1 MLNPDYSWRKTS
13 KTLIKSKTVTLSSS
27 TEQQLELPGD
37 KYSIASRFP
46 DGKWL
51 IPLANKSQ
59 MQIGSQAYYLD
70 YLYFRRKDTY
80 SVPVVRNWSSAK
92 LLVKEQALYMKLEY
106 SLGHF
111 CVISLSFILKDK
123 QAESHYCRNE

>member
-59 MQIGSQAYYLD
+59 MQIGSQAYWSL
-70 YLYFRRKDTY
+70 LPWLPYFRRKDTY
-80 SVPVVRNWSSAK
+80 FILVVRNWSSAK
-92 LLVKEQALYMKLEY
+92 LLVKEQALW
-106 SLGHF
+106 
-111 CVISLSFILKDK
+111 SLSIP
-123 QAESHYCRNE
+123 